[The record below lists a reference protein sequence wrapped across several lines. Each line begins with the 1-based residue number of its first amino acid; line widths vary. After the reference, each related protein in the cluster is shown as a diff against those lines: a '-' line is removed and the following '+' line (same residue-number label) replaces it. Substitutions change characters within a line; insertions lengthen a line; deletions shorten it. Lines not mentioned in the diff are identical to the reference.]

1 VPGGDRR
8 VPHPDIADCFSGERS
23 RYAYGVDGLR
33 EVLADHFGE
42 RFAQEAQDVRLLHT
56 GPRTFGEILAAEAE
70 LADKISY
77 VRKLIVKEEA
87 EAGEREALSAAL
99 ASMIEASM
107 HALEERYGAAILG
120 PWEDWDWGLLHG
132 KLSALRWVLGHEWDF
147 LDT

>member
-1 VPGGDRR
+1 
-8 VPHPDIADCFSGERS
+8 
-23 RYAYGVDGLR
+23 
-33 EVLADHFGE
+33 
-42 RFAQEAQDVRLLHT
+42 
-56 GPRTFGEILAAEAE
+56 
-70 LADKISY
+70 